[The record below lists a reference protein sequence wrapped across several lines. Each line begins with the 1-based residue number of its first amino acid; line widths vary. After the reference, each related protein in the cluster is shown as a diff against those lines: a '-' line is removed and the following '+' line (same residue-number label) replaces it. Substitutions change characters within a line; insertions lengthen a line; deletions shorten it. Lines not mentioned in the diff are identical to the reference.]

1 VGGNGGGAKATRGIL
16 APAAGPGNGWRQL
29 VRTHFQ
35 VWGKPNHLGG
45 GSGVAR

>member
-1 VGGNGGGAKATRGIL
+1 MALPYCKRLTALG
-16 APAAGPGNGWRQL
+16 
-29 VRTHFQ
+29 RTHFQ